1 MLHLSP
7 SRAVGSQ
14 LVPARLRKVE
24 SGIEVAMEYVITRAW
39 DAEASVW
46 IATSEDVPGL
56 ALESASLD
64 ALMERIKIAVPEL
77 LALNGNA
84 PTDILPTHY

>member
-1 MLHLSP
+1 
-7 SRAVGSQ
+7 
-14 LVPARLRKVE
+14 
-24 SGIEVAMEYVITRAW
+24 MEYVITRAW

-56 ALESASLD
+56 
-64 ALMERIKIAVPEL
+64 

-84 PTDILPTHY
+84 PTDIPPTQY